1 MTPFGIKIREYRL
14 EKGIFLK
21 DMAEGLGVTSA
32 YISALEHGY
41 RGRPGPGL
49 VQQICGY
56 LDLIWDDAE
65 ELKRL
70 SQLSNPKVVVNTSG
84 LSPQATLLANLLSE
98 RIREIDVQTLD
109 WIVDEIGGRPS
120 LVKGPTY

>member
-1 MTPFGIKIREYRL
+1 MTPFGKKIRAYRF
-14 EKGIFLK
+14 EKGISLK
-21 DMAEGLGVTSA
+21 DMAEELGVTSA

-56 LDLIWDDAE
+56 LGLIWDDAE
-65 ELKRL
+65 DLKRL

-84 LSPQATLLANLLSE
+84 LSPQATMLANLLSE
-98 RIREIDVQTLD
+98 RIREIDVQTLE
-109 WIVDEIGGRPS
+109 WMVDELGGPPT
-120 LVKGPTY
+120 LVKGGAY